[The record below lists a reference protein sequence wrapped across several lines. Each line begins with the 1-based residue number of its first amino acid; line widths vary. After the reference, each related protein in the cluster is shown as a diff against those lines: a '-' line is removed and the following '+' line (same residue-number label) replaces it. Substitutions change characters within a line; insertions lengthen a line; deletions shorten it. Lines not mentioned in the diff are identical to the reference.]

1 MASSVCTLCFSIA
14 RWPRDGKIHASRALD
29 ALEAWSKE
37 LTSYLTLHRDGNNHQ
52 NDGAKKH
59 RGVTHRFP
67 LHLPHTHSHLPVSL
81 DTTLLRS
88 NLLPF
93 AIYSIVSLS
102 TTLSLI
108 PMPESYS
115 ITPEQ
120 TLIAWN
126 QANSGV
132 PSARSPQPVTP

>member
-1 MASSVCTLCFSIA
+1 METIIKMMVLRSTV
-14 RWPRDGKIHASRALD
+14 ASRLAI
-29 ALEAWSKE
+29 
-37 LTSYLTLHRDGNNHQ
+37 
-52 NDGAKKH
+52 
-59 RGVTHRFP
+59 P
-67 LHLPHTHSHLPVSL
+67 LHLPHTHPHLPVSL

-88 NLLPF
+88 NLNPF
-93 AIYSIVSLS
+93 ATYSIASLS

-132 PSARSPQPVTP
+132 PSARSPHPVTP

>member
-1 MASSVCTLCFSIA
+1 METIIEMAVLTSTV
-14 RWPRDGKIHASRALD
+14 ASRL
-29 ALEAWSKE
+29 S
-37 LTSYLTLHRDGNNHQ
+37 SR
-52 NDGAKKH
+52 
-59 RGVTHRFP
+59 
-67 LHLPHTHSHLPVSL
+67 LHLPHTHPHLPVSL

-93 AIYSIVSLS
+93 AIYSIVALS

-120 TLIAWN
+120 TLFAWN
-126 QANSGV
+126 QANLECRV
-132 PSARSPQPVTP
+132 LVLPNP